1 MFRARKDLRAMSY
14 AIVRNEKLTKSQAIG
29 ICVHNDRKAKNH
41 SNKEIDISKSNLNYY
56 YKENALSYT
65 KEFDKLREKYNLQ
78 GQIRSNSIIM
88 CEMIFTSDKDF
99 FDTIGIEETKR
110 YFEESYNFICN
121 YKNLGEKNIIS
132 AVVHFDETT
141 PHMHLIYIP
150 VVHTKDKDGKE
161 IDKVCCR
168 DFWKGRDSYRNLQ
181 NAFHEYI
188 TSKGFE
194 LQRGL
199 PSEETKRK
207 NETIQNYK
215 QITNFENT
223 KKVLENI
230 TLELPN
236 TPNIKE
242 FKRAI
247 FNRDEK
253 IESAIIKPRDEL
265 IQKLY
270 QENKTLHKEL
280 SKQVNTVDFAE
291 NFKEDYIKMTEKSVN
306 LRLSNSL
313 LQEELEN
320 KEKEL
325 ELKFENKAYNMEHEY
340 KKEIH
345 KLKQENNHLN
355 KIIDKFKITLKKFIK
370 WICYRFSYS
379 SEDELVRDFE
389 KETYTN
395 FNFEKQNNINQFQ
408 ENELEDEYEI
418 E

>member
-1 MFRARKDLRAMSY
+1 MSY
-14 AIVRNEKLTKSQAIG
+14 AIIRNEKLTRTEAKGSYL
-29 ICVHNDRKAKNH
+29 HNERRTRGH
-41 SNKEIDISKSNLNYY
+41 TNKDIDSEKTHLNYY
-56 YKENALSYT
+56 LKKNELSYI
-65 KEFDKLREKYNLQ
+65 KEFDRLKKENDLQ
-78 GQIRSNSIIM
+78 GHIRSNSIIM

-99 FDTIGIEETKR
+99 FDTIGMEETKR
-110 YFEESYNFICN
+110 YFEESYKFICN
-121 YKNLGEKNIIS
+121 YKNIGEKNIIS

-150 VVHTKDKDGKE
+150 VIHTKDKDGHE

-188 TSKGFE
+188 TSKGFD

-199 PSEETKRK
+199 PAEETKRK

-230 TLELPN
+230 TLELPK
-236 TPNIKE
+236 TPNVKE

-253 IESAIIKPRDEL
+253 IENTIIKPRDEL

-291 NFKEDYIKMTEKSVN
+291 NFKEDYIKMVEKSTN
-306 LRLSNSL
+306 LKLSNSL
-313 LQEELEN
+313 LQKELEN

-325 ELKFENKAYNMEHEY
+325 ELKYESKAYNMEHEY
-340 KKEIH
+340 KKEINR
-345 KLKQENNHLN
+345 LKQENKHLN
-355 KIIDKFKITLKKFIK
+355 KMIDKFKVTLKRFIK
-370 WICYRFSYS
+370 WLCHKFSYP

-395 FNFEKQNNINQFQ
+395 FNFEKQLDINEFKKK
-408 ENELEDEYEI
+408 DDDFDIEY
-418 E
+418 

>member
-1 MFRARKDLRAMSY
+1 
-14 AIVRNEKLTKSQAIG
+14 
-29 ICVHNDRKAKNH
+29 
-41 SNKEIDISKSNLNYY
+41 
-56 YKENALSYT
+56 
-65 KEFDKLREKYNLQ
+65 
-78 GQIRSNSIIM
+78 
-88 CEMIFTSDKDF
+88 
-99 FDTIGIEETKR
+99 
-110 YFEESYNFICN
+110 
-121 YKNLGEKNIIS
+121 
-132 AVVHFDETT
+132 
-141 PHMHLIYIP
+141 MHLIYIP
-150 VVHTKDKDGKE
+150 VVHTKDKYGKE

-188 TSKGFE
+188 TSKGFD

-199 PSEETKRK
+199 PAEETKRK

-230 TLELPN
+230 TLELPK

-253 IESAIIKPRDEL
+253 IENAIIKPRDEL

-270 QENKTLHKEL
+270 KENKTLHKKL

-291 NFKEDYIKMTEKSVN
+291 DFKKDYIKMIEKNTN
-306 LRLSNSL
+306 LRLTNSL
-313 LQEELEN
+313 LQKELEN

-325 ELKFENKAYNMEHEY
+325 ELKYKSKAYNMEHEY
-340 KKEIH
+340 KKEIN
-345 KLKQENNHLN
+345 KLKQDNKHLN
-355 KIIDKFKITLKKFIK
+355 KMIDKFKVTLKRFIK
-370 WICYRFSYS
+370 WLYHKFSYP

-389 KETYTN
+389 METYTN
-395 FNFEKQNNINQFQ
+395 FNFEKQLDINQFKKK
-408 ENELEDEYEI
+408 I
-418 E
+418 

>member
-1 MFRARKDLRAMSY
+1 MSY
-14 AIVRNEKLTKSQAIG
+14 AIVRNEKLTRSQAIG

-41 SNKEIDISKSNLNYY
+41 SNKEIDISKSHLNYY
-56 YKENALSYT
+56 FKKNELSYT
-65 KEFDKLREKYNLQ
+65 KEFDKLRKKYDLH

-88 CEMIFTSDKDF
+88 CEMIFTSDKEF
-99 FDTIGIEETKR
+99 FDTIGMD
-110 YFEESYNFICN
+110 N

-150 VVHTKDKDGKE
+150 VVHAKDKNGNE

-181 NAFHEYI
+181 NTFYEYI
-188 TSKGFE
+188 TSKDFD
-194 LQRGL
+194 LLRGL
-199 PSEETKRK
+199 PAEETKRK

-223 KKVLENI
+223 KKVLENT
-230 TLELPN
+230 TLELPQ

-253 IESAIIKPRDEL
+253 IENAIIKPRDEL

-270 QENKTLHKEL
+270 QENKALHKEL

-291 NFKEDYIKMTEKSVN
+291 NFEEDYIKMTEKNVN
-306 LRLSNSL
+306 LRFSNNL
-313 LQEELEN
+313 LKEQLKN

-325 ELKFENKAYNMEHEY
+325 ELKYESKVCNMENEY

-345 KLKQENNHLN
+345 KLKQENKQLN
-355 KIIDKFKITLKKFIK
+355 KMIDKFKVTLKRFIK
-370 WICYRFSYS
+370 WLCHKFSYP
-379 SEDELVRDFE
+379 SEDELVREFE

-395 FNFEKQNNINQFQ
+395 FNFEKQLDINQFKKK
-408 ENELEDEYEI
+408 DDDFDIEY
-418 E
+418 

>member
-1 MFRARKDLRAMSY
+1 MSY
-14 AIVRNEKLTKSQAIG
+14 AIVRNAKLTRSQANG

-56 YKENALSYT
+56 LKKNELSYT
-65 KEFDKLREKYNLQ
+65 KEFDKLRKKYNLQ

-88 CEMIFTSDKDF
+88 CEMIFTSDKEF

-110 YFEESYNFICN
+110 YFKECYKFICN
-121 YKNLGEKNIIS
+121 YKNLGDKNIIS
-132 AVVHFDETT
+132 AVVHFDEST

-150 VVHTKDKDGKE
+150 VVRKKDKDRKE

-168 DFWKGRDSYRNLQ
+168 EFWEGRDSYRNLQ
-181 NAFHEYI
+181 NTFYEYI
-188 TSKGFE
+188 TTKGFN

-199 PSEETKRK
+199 PAEETKRK

-223 KKVLENI
+223 KNVLENI
-230 TLELPN
+230 TLELPK
-236 TPNIKE
+236 TPDIKE
-242 FKRAI
+242 FKSVI

-253 IESAIIKPRDEL
+253 IENAIIKPRDKL
-265 IQKLY
+265 IQELY
-270 QENKTLHKEL
+270 QENRLLHKEL

-291 NFKEDYIKMTEKSVN
+291 NFKEDYIKMTEKNVN
-306 LRLSNSL
+306 LRFSNSL
-313 LQEELEN
+313 LKEELEN

-325 ELKFENKAYNMEHEY
+325 ELEFESKAYNIELKY

-345 KLKQENNHLN
+345 KLKQENMYLN
-355 KIIDKFKITLKKFIK
+355 NVIDKFKVTLKKFIK
-370 WICYRFSYS
+370 WLCRKFSYP

-389 KETYTN
+389 KETYSN
-395 FNFEKQNNINQFQ
+395 FDIEKQIKYEQNR
-408 ENELEDEYEI
+408 EEECELEL
-418 E
+418 

>member
-1 MFRARKDLRAMSY
+1 MSY
-14 AIVRNEKLTKSQAIG
+14 AIVRNEKLTRSQAIG

-41 SNKEIDISKSNLNYY
+41 SNKEIDISKSNINYY
-56 YKENALSYT
+56 FKKKELSYT
-65 KEFDKLREKYNLQ
+65 KEFDKLKKKYNLQ

-88 CEMIFTSDKDF
+88 CEMIFTSDKEF
-99 FDTIGIEETKR
+99 FDTIGTEETKR
-110 YFEESYNFICN
+110 YFEESYKFICN
-121 YKNLGEKNIIS
+121 YRNLGEKNIIS

-150 VVHTKDKDGKE
+150 VVHTKDKYGKE

-188 TSKGFE
+188 TSKGFD

-199 PSEETKRK
+199 PAEETKRK

-223 KKVLENI
+223 KKVLESI
-230 TLELPN
+230 TLELPQ

-253 IESAIIKPRDEL
+253 IENEIIKPRDEL
-265 IQKLY
+265 IQRLNK
-270 QENKTLHKEL
+270 EIKTLHKEL

-291 NFKEDYIKMTEKSVN
+291 NFKEDYIKMVEKSIN
-306 LRLSNSL
+306 LKLSNGL
-313 LQEELEN
+313 LQKELEN

-325 ELKFENKAYNMEHEY
+325 ELKYKSKAYNIEHEY
-340 KKEIH
+340 KKEIN
-345 KLKQENNHLN
+345 KLKQENKHLN
-355 KIIDKFKITLKKFIK
+355 KMIYKFRVTLKRFIK
-370 WICYRFSYS
+370 WLCHKFSCP
-379 SEDELVRDFE
+379 SEDELVRYFE

-395 FNFEKQNNINQFQ
+395 FNFEEQLDIKQFKKKDDDFDI
-408 ENELEDEYEI
+408 EY
-418 E
+418 

>member
-1 MFRARKDLRAMSY
+1 MSY
-14 AIVRNEKLTKSQAIG
+14 AIVRNEKLTRSQAIG

-41 SNKEIDISKSNLNYY
+41 SNREIDIGKSNLNYY
-56 YKENALSYT
+56 FKKNELSYT
-65 KEFDKLREKYNLQ
+65 KEFDKLKKKYNLQ
-78 GQIRSNSIIM
+78 GQIRTNSIIM
-88 CEMIFTSDKDF
+88 CEMIFTSDKEF
-99 FDTIGIEETKR
+99 FDKIGMEETKR
-110 YFEESYNFICN
+110 YFEESYNFICK

-181 NAFHEYI
+181 NAFYKYI

-199 PSEETKRK
+199 PVEETNRK

-230 TLELPN
+230 TLELPK
-236 TPNIKE
+236 TPNIRE

-253 IESAIIKPRDEL
+253 IENEIIKPRDKL
-265 IQKLY
+265 IQELY
-270 QENKTLHKEL
+270 QENKALHKEL
-280 SKQVNTVDFAE
+280 TKQVNTVDFAE
-291 NFKEDYIKMTEKSVN
+291 NFKEDYIKMLEKNTN
-306 LRLSNSL
+306 LKLSNSL
-313 LQEELEN
+313 LQERIEN
-320 KEKEL
+320 KDREIELKLEKQAYNIESKYKKKIQNLEKE
-325 ELKFENKAYNMEHEY
+325 NK
-340 KKEIH
+340 
-345 KLKQENNHLN
+345 LLG
-355 KIIDKFKITLKKFIK
+355 KIIDKFKVTIKKFIK
-370 WICYRFSYS
+370 WICNKFSYP
-379 SEDELVRDFE
+379 SEDELIKDFE

-395 FNFEKQNNINQFQ
+395 FNFEKQLDIDEFKKKDDDWNI
-408 ENELEDEYEI
+408 EYYN
-418 E
+418 

>member
-1 MFRARKDLRAMSY
+1 MSY
-14 AIVRNEKLTKSQAIG
+14 AIVRNEKLTRSQAIG

-41 SNKEIDISKSNLNYY
+41 SNREIDIGKSNLNYY
-56 YKENALSYT
+56 FKKNELSYT
-65 KEFDKLREKYNLQ
+65 KEFDKLKKKYNLQ

-88 CEMIFTSDKDF
+88 CEMIFTSDKEF
-99 FDTIGIEETKR
+99 FDTIGMEETKR

-121 YKNLGEKNIIS
+121 YKNLGDKNIIS

-188 TSKGFE
+188 TGKGFD

-199 PSEETKRK
+199 PAEETKRK

-230 TLELPN
+230 TLELPK
-236 TPNIKE
+236 TPNIRE

-253 IESAIIKPRDEL
+253 IENEIIKPRDKL
-265 IQKLY
+265 IQELY
-270 QENKTLHKEL
+270 QENKALHKEL
-280 SKQVNTVDFAE
+280 TKQVNTVNFAE
-291 NFKEDYIKMTEKSVN
+291 NFKEDYIKMLEKNTN
-306 LRLSNSL
+306 LKLSNSL
-313 LQEELEN
+313 LQESIEN
-320 KEKEL
+320 KDREL
-325 ELKFENKAYNMEHEY
+325 ELKLEKQAYNIESKYKKKIQNLEKENK
-340 KKEIH
+340 
-345 KLKQENNHLN
+345 LLC
-355 KIIDKFKITLKKFIK
+355 KIIYKFKVTIKKFIK
-370 WICYRFSYS
+370 WICNKFSYP
-379 SEDELVRDFE
+379 SEDELIKDFE

-395 FNFEKQNNINQFQ
+395 FNFEKQLDIDKFKKKDDDWNI
-408 ENELEDEYEI
+408 EY
-418 E
+418 

>member
-1 MFRARKDLRAMSY
+1 
-14 AIVRNEKLTKSQAIG
+14 
-29 ICVHNDRKAKNH
+29 
-41 SNKEIDISKSNLNYY
+41 
-56 YKENALSYT
+56 
-65 KEFDKLREKYNLQ
+65 
-78 GQIRSNSIIM
+78 M
-88 CEMIFTSDKDF
+88 CEMIFTSDKEF
-99 FDTIGIEETKR
+99 FDTIGMEETKR

-121 YKNLGEKNIIS
+121 YKSLREKYIIS
-132 AVVHFDETT
+132 AIVHFDETT

-150 VVHTKDKDGKE
+150 VVHTKDKDGHE

-188 TSKGFE
+188 TSKEFD

-199 PSEETKRK
+199 PIEETKRK
-207 NETIQNYK
+207 NESIQNYK

-223 KKVLENI
+223 KKVVENI
-230 TLELPN
+230 TLELPQ

-253 IESAIIKPRDEL
+253 IENAIIKPRDEL

-270 QENKTLHKEL
+270 QENKALHKEL
-280 SKQVNTVDFAE
+280 SKQVSTVDLAE
-291 NFKEDYIKMTEKSVN
+291 DFKEDYIKLTEKNVN
-306 LRLSNSL
+306 LRFSNSL
-313 LQEELEN
+313 LKEELEN

-325 ELKFENKAYNMEHEY
+325 ELKYENKAYNMEHEY

-345 KLKQENNHLN
+345 KLKQENKNLN
-355 KIIDKFKITLKKFIK
+355 KMIDKFKVTLKRFIK
-370 WICYRFSYS
+370 WLCHKFSYP

-389 KETYTN
+389 KETYN
-395 FNFEKQNNINQFQ
+395 INFEKQLDINEFKEK
-408 ENELEDEYEI
+408 ENDFDREY
-418 E
+418 

>member
-1 MFRARKDLRAMSY
+1 MSY